1 MHLIFMNATKLKK
14 CLENDIPRWVRPRSL
29 RLLRQKHFSARE
41 APRKGPRGKRRL
53 DWYHLFVCF
62 ALLQYNIQ
70 CVAVVKLRD
79 VTTWVFCRPLK
90 AESHHLHL
98 RRLFSVLDRH
108 PLQKCRWVYDWRGF
122 VFNGYFEV
130 YIVLLLRMS
139 SASNSS
145 EGLEM
150 MPSWLSSWRFFSTQF
165 SSSFILGFCSDCSS
179 FGTLFLSL
187 FLHWKS
193 VIRGIP

>member
-1 MHLIFMNATKLKK
+1 MWVPSVEEIDVISSICHTPLLNACTYLYVRYKTLSQKK
-14 CLENDIPRWVRPRSL
+14 SLENDIPRWVRPRSL

-70 CVAVVKLRD
+70 CVDVVKLRD
-79 VTTWVFCRPLK
+79 VTRWVCCRPLK

-108 PLQKCRWVYDWRGF
+108 PLQKCRWVYDWRGLSLMD
-122 VFNGYFEV
+122 
-130 YIVLLLRMS
+130 ILRFRLS
-139 SASNSS
+139 FSS
-145 EGLEM
+145 ECHQRRTVQEA
-150 MPSWLSSWRFFSTQF
+150 WRWCQAGWAHEGFFST
-165 SSSFILGFCSDCSS
+165 
-179 FGTLFLSL
+179 
-187 FLHWKS
+187 
-193 VIRGIP
+193 

>member
-1 MHLIFMNATKLKK
+1 MNFFFINAIRHSVCLKK

-70 CVAVVKLRD
+70 CVDVVKLRD

-98 RRLFSVLDRH
+98 RRLFSVLDRL
-108 PLQKCRWVYDWRGF
+108 PLQKYRCVHDWGGF
-122 VFNGYFEV
+122 VLNGYFEV

-145 EGLEM
+145 GGLEM
-150 MPSWLSSWRFFSTQF
+150 TPSWLSSWRYFFNVILL
-165 SSSFILGFCSDCSS
+165 FIHYWFLLR
-179 FGTLFLSL
+179 LFLFWDL
-187 FLHWKS
+187 FPQPFPPLKVS
-193 VIRGIP
+193 Y

>member
-1 MHLIFMNATKLKK
+1 MNATKLCLKK

-53 DWYHLFVCF
+53 DWYHLFVYS

-79 VTTWVFCRPLK
+79 VTTWVCCRPLK

-108 PLQKCRWVYDWRGF
+108 PLQKCRWVYDWRGLSLMD
-122 VFNGYFEV
+122 
-130 YIVLLLRMS
+130 ILRFRLS
-139 SASNSS
+139 FSS
-145 EGLEM
+145 ECHQRRTVQEA
-150 MPSWLSSWRFFSTQF
+150 WRWRQAGWAHEGIFST
-165 SSSFILGFCSDCSS
+165 
-179 FGTLFLSL
+179 
-187 FLHWKS
+187 
-193 VIRGIP
+193 